1 MVFTTFWNLL
11 QLRYYLEC
19 FSLLFPQVC
28 ILYHFVQ
35 RFFSYECPSQ
45 LIVPD
50 AHDVHSTQ
58 LKQSQFIQAKSRA
71 FDNNW
76 PWSSLCQSSALLLPM
91 WRISSAQIR
100 SSAIL
105 PRMTLSFTLVSKTGN
120 LIAIITYAISNR
132 KLNMV
137 IFPRRS
143 SKRKLVTPF
152 VSFSF
157 ILT

>member
-1 MVFTTFWNLL
+1 M
-11 QLRYYLEC
+11 
-19 FSLLFPQVC
+19 LFLTISVGLHSVPLC
-28 ILYHFVQ
+28 ATI
-35 RFFSYECPSQ
+35 FFFIRMPITANCTRC
-45 LIVPD
+45 
-50 AHDVHSTQ
+50 ARCSTQ

-120 LIAIITYAISNR
+120 LIAVITYAISNR